1 MKGSNIKAMENMKD
15 FNRGECFTFFS
26 SFYKQGKEIEKALGK
41 EKALD
46 YYNAIIE
53 YALTQKQIT
62 DPELLLL
69 IGYPTLETID
79 QSQNRR
85 AKMFHGED
93 MKLTEVILKTQR
105 DHPELSQNA
114 LAKKV
119 GCSKGKVNR
128 VLTKFKNGEYAGEFD
143 FNVVINGISYT
154 PSGVSGHYTYTN
166 TYTNTDTNT
175 NSDRDRNDRD
185 RCAVTDHHEAHG
197 SLSVGVA
204 CAPDVADAPKRC
216 ATLAHPKSEWKFDGV
231 FSDKDMLGIIRRE
244 CEKIYPDYQSGSSD
258 FSDIHELRGYLLEKY
273 SDTQGYY
280 RCKNIDELES
290 CINALLCN
298 AQ

>member
-1 MKGSNIKAMENMKD
+1 MKGSNIKAMENKKD
-15 FNRGECFTFFS
+15 FSRGECFTFFS

-85 AKMFHGED
+85 AKAFRGED
-93 MKLTEVILKTQR
+93 MKLTEAILKTQR
-105 DHPELSQNA
+105 DHPEISQNT

-154 PSGVSGHYTYTN
+154 PHGTTGHYTYTCLLYTSLVHRAEKQQIMVHGDIKN
-166 TYTNTDTNT
+166 THMEI
-175 NSDRDRNDRD
+175 
-185 RCAVTDHHEAHG
+185 CIG
-197 SLSVGVA
+197 M
-204 CAPDVADAPKRC
+204 
-216 ATLAHPKSEWKFDGV
+216 LAIK
-231 FSDKDMLGIIRRE
+231 
-244 CEKIYPDYQSGSSD
+244 
-258 FSDIHELRGYLLEKY
+258 
-273 SDTQGYY
+273 
-280 RCKNIDELES
+280 
-290 CINALLCN
+290 
-298 AQ
+298 